1 MSARAAPPAARA
13 GRRGL
18 LGAAVVLPWLAA
30 AFAPAARA
38 TEAAAG
44 AAPAT
49 AASGAAPARPP
60 FPPALRMLDR
70 AAMNLFDAAVAG
82 HWAAAH
88 DALARARKA
97 AAEVGPL
104 EPDFVDAGGD
114 LSRFYR
120 ARNNLGADLLEART
134 ALDAKDERWLASC
147 ADRIADRAGTLSLPF
162 DARSDKLTPGVESLL
177 ALARRMRNALAW
189 QDDAGFRN
197 AHHDFE
203 TLWASLRPS
212 LAGRSETRVRALDVA
227 LNRIAIS
234 RAPQDLQ
241 ALEQAV
247 RDLRHG
253 LR

>member
-1 MSARAAPPAARA
+1 
-13 GRRGL
+13 
-18 LGAAVVLPWLAA
+18 
-30 AFAPAARA
+30 
-38 TEAAAG
+38 
-44 AAPAT
+44 
-49 AASGAAPARPP
+49 
-60 FPPALRMLDR
+60 
-70 AAMNLFDAAVAG
+70 MNLFDAAVAR

-104 EPDFVDAGGD
+104 EPAYVDAGGD

-120 ARNNLGADLLEART
+120 ARNDLGADLLEART
-134 ALDAKDERWLASC
+134 ALDAKAERWLASC

-162 DARSDKLTPGVESLL
+162 DARSDRLTPGVESLL
-177 ALARRMRNALAW
+177 ALARRMRNALVW

-197 AHHDFE
+197 AHHDFK
-203 TLWASLRPS
+203 TLWASLRQS
-212 LAGRSETRVRALDVA
+212 LAGRSETQVHALDVA

>member
-18 LGAAVVLPWLAA
+18 LGAAAVLPWLAA
-30 AFAPAARA
+30 ALAPAAHA

-44 AAPAT
+44 TAA

-60 FPPALRMLDR
+60 FPPVLHALDR
-70 AAMNLFDAAVAG
+70 AAMNLFDAPVAR
-82 HWAAAH
+82 HWPAAR

-104 EPDFVDAGGD
+104 EPAFVDAGGD

-120 ARNNLGADLLEART
+120 ARNDLGADLLEART

-177 ALARRMRNALAW
+177 ALARRMRNALVW

-197 AHHDFE
+197 AHEDFK
-203 TLWASLRPS
+203 TLWASLRQS
-212 LAGRSETRVRALDVA
+212 LAARSETQVHALDVA

-247 RDLRHG
+247 RNLRHG